1 MRRTIFIC
9 RNRSLI
15 DFIGLLCYNVNVEYD
30 CGRRDAIENDFNGY
44 TGYSMYCAYSEY
56 IVTIRQGRTFGCNF
70 RRRAQL
76 WSRQNRGFDALLS
89 KVTKITAFIF
99 IAIAVIL
106 IKIQ

>member
-1 MRRTIFIC
+1 MQLRMILMVIQVIVC
-9 RNRSLI
+9 IVLI
-15 DFIGLLCYNVNVEYD
+15 VSILLQSGKGEGLS
-30 CGRRDAIENDFNGY
+30 GAISG
-44 TGYSMYCAYSEY
+44 G
-56 IVTIRQGRTFGCNF
+56 G
-70 RRRAQL
+70 AQL